1 MDIKSLKN
9 IFRSRIIEL
18 HRSLNYSTKKMG
30 ECLRASSTSYLRYEQ
45 GKTLPGFSS
54 LYSIAEK
61 LGISLDWLVCGK
73 GPVYYKE
80 KEKTD
85 QAEERVEEKAAER
98 EEIKKDILQRLL
110 PGFSQEDINDFLELM
125 SRIPLLRHEVLVFF
139 YKFKAENKD
148 LVAEVMTKQD

>member
-9 IFRSRIIEL
+9 TFSSRIIEL

-30 ECLRASSTSYLRYEQ
+30 ECLKASSTSYLRYEQ
-45 GKTLPGFSS
+45 GKTLPRFSN

-85 QAEERVEEKAAER
+85 QVEESAKE
-98 EEIKKDILQRLL
+98 KMNILQEFL
-110 PGFSQEDINDFLELM
+110 PGFSQDEINDFMELM

-139 YKFKAENKD
+139 YKFKEEHKD

>member
-9 IFRSRIIEL
+9 IFSSRIIEL

-45 GKTLPGFSS
+45 GKTLPGLPG

-85 QAEERVEEKAAER
+85 QVEESAKE
-98 EEIKKDILQRLL
+98 KMNILQEFL
-110 PGFSQEDINDFLELM
+110 PGFSQDEINDFMELM

-139 YKFKAENKD
+139 YKFKEEHKD

>member
-1 MDIKSLKN
+1 MDTKNLKS
-9 IFRSRIIEL
+9 IFSSRIVEL
-18 HRSLNYSTKKMG
+18 RRLLNYSTKKMS
-30 ECLRASSTSYLRYEQ
+30 ECLSASSTSYLR
-45 GKTLPGFSS
+45 FSG
-54 LYSIAEK
+54 LFSIAEK

-85 QAEERVEEKAAER
+85 R
-98 EEIKKDILQRLL
+98 EEEIAVEKMEILQKFL
-110 PGFSQEDINDFLELM
+110 PGFSRDEINDFLELM

-139 YKFKAENKD
+139 YKFKEAHKD